1 MAHRREFLRTA
12 ATGGLV
18 LVAGCSGGGTDS
30 GSGTTNTGKPTVTMT
45 QSQFDPRNLSVE
57 TGATVTWTNDSGVDH
72 TVTSASAN
80 WKKDVVVSSGE
91 ETTHTFQESGVYEAY
106 CSYHGSASLSGMS
119 MKIAVGDATI
129 EDPLGESSDGDGG
142 IY

>member
-1 MAHRREFLRTA
+1 MPRRTGRKTSWCRA
-12 ATGGLV
+12 ARR
-18 LVAGCSGGGTDS
+18 
-30 GSGTTNTGKPTVTMT
+30 P
-45 QSQFDPRNLSVE
+45 
-57 TGATVTWTNDSGVDH
+57 
-72 TVTSASAN
+72 
-80 WKKDVVVSSGE
+80 
-91 ETTHTFQESGVYEAY
+91 HTFEESGVYEAY